1 MDRQDEEVMLRFRN
15 AYAYFIRQLDEN
27 ARKYGLTGVQW
38 MIVSEVGL
46 NSHIT
51 MHDLSEKLNLSKA
64 NLSAIIKRLQNNN
77 VVTKERSTL
86 DQRYVYIQLTE
97 KGNKIF
103 HHIEE
108 DMKNH
113 YPIWQKLDEND
124 KDKILSALKALEK
137 LIDKYEEKDNQES
150 K

>member
-1 MDRQDEEVMLRFRN
+1 MDRQNEEVMLRFRN
-15 AYAYFIRQLDEN
+15 AYAYFIQQMDEN
-27 ARKYGLTGVQW
+27 AKKYGLTSIQW
-38 MIVSEVGL
+38 MIISEVGL

-64 NLSAIIKRLQNNN
+64 NLSAIIKRLQNNH

-86 DQRYVYIQLTE
+86 DQRYIYIHLTE
-97 KGNKIF
+97 KGTKIF
-103 HHIEE
+103 HNIEN

-113 YPIWQKLDEND
+113 YPIWHELDESD
-124 KDKILSALKALEK
+124 KDKILSALNALEK
-137 LIDKYEEKDNQES
+137 LINKYEESEKQES

>member
-15 AYAYFIRQLDEN
+15 AYAYFIHELDEN
-27 ARKYGLTGVQW
+27 AKKHGLTGVQW

-46 NSHIT
+46 NTNIT

-64 NLSAIIKRLQNNN
+64 NLSAIIKRLRNNN
-77 VVTKERSTL
+77 IVTKERSNL
-86 DQRYVYIQLTE
+86 DQRYVYIKLTE

-103 HHIEE
+103 HNIED

-113 YPIWQKLDEND
+113 YPIWQQLDESD
-124 KDKILSALKALEK
+124 KDKILSALNALEK
-137 LIDKYEEKDNQES
+137 LINKYEESYKQES
-150 K
+150 M

>member
-15 AYAYFIRQLDEN
+15 AYAYFIQQVDEN
-27 ARKYGLTGVQW
+27 AKKYGLTSIQW

-64 NLSAIIKRLQNNN
+64 NLSAIIKRLQNNKI
-77 VVTKERSTL
+77 VTKERSTL
-86 DQRYVYIQLTE
+86 DQRYVYIQLTK

-103 HHIEE
+103 HNIEN
-108 DMKNH
+108 DKKH
-113 YPIWQKLDEND
+113 YPI
-124 KDKILSALKALEK
+124 
-137 LIDKYEEKDNQES
+137 
-150 K
+150 

>member
-15 AYAYFIRQLDEN
+15 AYTYFIQQVDEN
-27 ARKYGLTGVQW
+27 AKKYGLTGIQW

-46 NSHIT
+46 NTNIT

-64 NLSAIIKRLQNNN
+64 NLSAIIKRLQNNK
-77 VVTKERSTL
+77 VVTKERSSL

-103 HHIEE
+103 HNIEN
-108 DMKNH
+108 DMKKH
-113 YPIWQKLDEND
+113 YPIWHQLDGND
-124 KDKILSALKALEK
+124 KDKIFSALNVIEK
-137 LIDKYEEKDNQES
+137 LINKYEENHKQES